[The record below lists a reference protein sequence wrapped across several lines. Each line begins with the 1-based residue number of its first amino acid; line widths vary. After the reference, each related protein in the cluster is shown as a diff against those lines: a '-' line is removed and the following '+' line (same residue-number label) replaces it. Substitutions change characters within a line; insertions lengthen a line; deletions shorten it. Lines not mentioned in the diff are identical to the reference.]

1 METSAS
7 AATTESPVAAP
18 SEAPKSRR
26 EITISDKAV
35 AFAKKKLAARGTPDA
50 AVRLGVKG
58 GGCSGFSYVIQ
69 YEDTPPHE
77 RDTVYD
83 ADGVRFYVDKKSF
96 VYLAGSVLDY
106 EQTLMFQGFKFK
118 NPQEASSCGCGHSFT
133 VR

>member
-1 METSAS
+1 MQ
-7 AATTESPVAAP
+7 TTNANAESPAA

-69 YEDTPPHE
+69 YEDTPPKE

-83 ADGVRFYVDKKSF
+83 AGGVRFYVDKKSF
-96 VYLAGSVLDY
+96 VYLAGSVLLRANADVPRVQIQKPARSL
-106 EQTLMFQGFKFK
+106 ELRLRSLVHG
-118 NPQEASSCGCGHSFT
+118 SLSGD
-133 VR
+133 

>member
-1 METSAS
+1 MEPTAS
-7 AATTESPVAAP
+7 PAAP
-18 SEAPKSRR
+18 IENASPSDAPKSRR
-26 EITISDKAV
+26 EIVISDKAV
-35 AFAKKKLAARGTPDA
+35 EFAKKKLAARGTPDA

-69 YEDTPPHE
+69 YEDTPPRE

-83 ADGVRFYVDKKSF
+83 AGGVRFYVDKKSF